1 MNGAGDSHGTG
12 SLHHLH
18 PLHHLE
24 AELDAWQCA
33 GFVARL
39 WLRDDDAMAPTM
51 ALERLVRL
59 TRHHAMPLLLAV
71 IPMRA
76 ETGLADRLASE
87 RHIEIAMHGMWH
99 RNHAPPEEKSQETP
113 PHRGMA
119 VISWELEM
127 ARVRL
132 LKVFGRRAGA
142 GLWYVPPWNRIS
154 PDVAALL
161 PALGFTALSTFGS
174 MHHEVAGLAQRNCQV
189 DLIDWRGGRMGR
201 SLAWVASELAS
212 TLASSRLGDTA
223 PVGLL
228 AHHLDH
234 DEVTWSVL
242 EQLGELIASHPAA
255 RWVPATD
262 ALT

>member
-1 MNGAGDSHGTG
+1 MNRPGDSDDTG
-12 SLHHLH
+12 ALHHLH
-18 PLHHLE
+18 PLHCLE
-24 AELDAWQCA
+24 AELDAWQRA
-33 GFVARL
+33 GLVARL

-51 ALERLVRL
+51 ALERLVGL
-59 TRHHAMPLLLAV
+59 TLQQAIPLLLAV

-87 RHIEIAMHGMWH
+87 RHIEIAMHGVWH
-99 RNHAPPEEKSQETP
+99 RNHAPPGEKSQETP
-113 PHRGMA
+113 PLRGMA
-119 VISWELEM
+119 IVRQELEV
-127 ARVRL
+127 ARDRL
-132 LKVFGRRAGA
+132 LAVFAPWARTV
-142 GLWYVPPWNRIS
+142 LWYVPPWNRIS

-161 PALGFTALSTFGS
+161 PELGFTALSTFGS
-174 MHHEVAGLAQRNCQV
+174 VRHEVAGLTQRNCKV
-189 DLIDWRGGRMGR
+189 DLIDWQGGRMGR

-212 TLASSRLGDTA
+212 ALATSRLGDTA

-255 RWVPATD
+255 RWVSATD